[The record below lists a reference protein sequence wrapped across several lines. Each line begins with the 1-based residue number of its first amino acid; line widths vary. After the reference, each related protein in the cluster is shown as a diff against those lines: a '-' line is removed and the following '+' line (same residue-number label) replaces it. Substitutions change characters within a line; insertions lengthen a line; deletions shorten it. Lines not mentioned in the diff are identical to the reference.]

1 MPDTFVIQSRLSP
14 AIMDELIIQNT
25 VTGEYISIIPA
36 LGARLNAAYLLSRNT
51 LLPVLCELNSN
62 NLTTNDKRFNNA
74 KLFPFAGRIA
84 KGAYVFEGEDF
95 QLPLNYP
102 GENNACHGFLFD
114 KVFRIAGQEINKHW
128 ASVTLVHSS
137 DGTFPGYPF
146 PFTISVT
153 YSLDTDGAVLVT
165 TLIKNTSGKTMLFSD
180 GWHPYYRIGDS
191 IDNLILEANVC
202 EKIELNDVNIP
213 DSRSVQLNSTFMQN
227 FPLAGKMYD
236 NVYRFN
242 QENEANTVNLVSE
255 ELQTALSIWH
265 ESGVG
270 KYNYLV
276 IYTPPGR
283 KYIAIEP
290 CSANINSFNNKEGLI
305 YLSPKQEWSASYG
318 FYLKEISK
326 N

>member
-14 AIMDELIIQNT
+14 AMLDELIIQNSI
-25 VTGEYISIIPA
+25 TGEYISIIPA
-36 LGARLNAAYLLSRNT
+36 LGARLNAAYLLSKKN
-51 LLPVLCELNSN
+51 LIPVLCELSSS
-62 NLTTNDKRFNNA
+62 NLTTNDNRFNNA

-84 KGAYVFEGEDF
+84 KGSYAFEGEDF

-114 KVFRIAGQEINKHW
+114 KVFRVAGQEVNKHW
-128 ASVTLVHSS
+128 ASVTLVHTSE
-137 DGTFPGYPF
+137 GTFPGYPF

-165 TLIKNTSGKTMLFSD
+165 TLIKNTSSKAMLFSD
-180 GWHPYYRIGDS
+180 GWHPYYCIGDS
-191 IDNLILEANVC
+191 IDNLQLEANVC
-202 EKIELNDVNIP
+202 EKIELDNVNIP
-213 DSRSVQLNSTFMQN
+213 DNRRVQLNSTFMQD
-227 FPLAGKMYD
+227 FTLAGKEYD

-242 QENEANTVNLVSE
+242 QENEANTINLVSE
-255 ELQTALSIWH
+255 VLQTKLSIWH

-290 CSANINSFNNKEGLI
+290 YSANINSFNNKEGLI
-305 YLSPKQEWSASYG
+305 YLNPRQEWSASYG
-318 FYLKEISK
+318 FCLTDITQK
-326 N
+326 